1 MARTRP
7 ISIAALVVALLTLV
21 AGSLL
26 AQDPALPA
34 SGAPAVS
41 RTVVLAGVV
50 RDTAG
55 RPLSG
60 AEVRTANHFV
70 LSEADGTFLLP
81 GVTGDTVQLLVR
93 RIGYRPADVL
103 LTVEPHIKRVE
114 LAVKMVPAVMELG
127 TITVEG
133 RTLSTRLMQTGFYQ
147 RQKLGIGTFFDA
159 EYLERFGGTLGGL
172 MQQVPSVQVQYGR
185 GNAVVPMGR
194 SGFGGYCPLQVFLD
208 GVLIRWASDVGLN
221 SLVAKDDI
229 LAVEVYPRVSQ
240 MPSVLAGH
248 SGAVAGSGGMP
259 NSAGSVQLRGTSTVD
274 CGAVVIWTKPFE
286 PKETGP

>member
-7 ISIAALVVALLTLV
+7 ISTAALVVALTLV

-34 SGAPAVS
+34 SGAPATS
-41 RTVVLAGVV
+41 GTMVLAGVV
-50 RDTAG
+50 RDTAD

-114 LAVKMVPAVMELG
+114 LAVKMVPAVTELG

-133 RTLSTRLMQTGFYQ
+133 RTLSMRLMQTGFYQ

-159 EYLERFGGTLGGL
+159 EYLEHFGGTLGGL
-172 MQQVPSVQVQYGR
+172 LQQVPSVQVRYGR
-185 GNAVVPMGR
+185 GNAAVPMGR

-208 GVLIRWASDVGLN
+208 GVLIRWASVVGLN
-221 SLVAKDDI
+221 GLVAKDDI
-229 LAVEVYPRVSQ
+229 LAVEVYRRVSQ

-248 SGAVAGSGGMP
+248 SGAVAGSGGLP

-286 PKETGP
+286 PKESAP